1 MGFDRSRARTG
12 VEGIEASKKS
22 GTSDYTPMLTWKA
35 GEKKYIKFVTPL
47 EEVPTVDFHPFIIVG
62 HNDNN
67 KPVYRSFISPQDPAV
82 KGAEGYDP
90 IKARGYA
97 PKKRQIAVAVEL
109 EPVFKVEG
117 KKREIEGWNVA
128 EREFTRQDGTEVSV
142 PNVGLIVQSHIFFGP
157 LAVYA
162 EDTVVEDLV
171 WEVTR
176 SGGDQN
182 TAYIFRDRG
191 DAPEVE
197 LGEEVPDLDAYL
209 DELSSEDRMRELI
222 DPLPADWVLDTYAK
236 KGKNAPVSR
245 SKVAAEE
252 LDTADPDADEFAA
265 LRASTRRSTKAT
277 S

>member
-1 MGFDRSRARTG
+1 MGFDRSKARTG
-12 VEGIEASKKS
+12 VEGIEASKRS
-22 GTSDYTPMLTWKA
+22 GSSDYTPMLTWKA

-67 KPVYRSFISPQDPAV
+67 KPIYRSFISPQDPAV

-90 IKARGYA
+90 IKDRGYA

-109 EPVFKVEG
+109 EPVFQTSTKN
-117 KKREIEGWNVA
+117 KREITGWNVA
-128 EREFTRQDGTEVSV
+128 ERSFERQDGTEVTV
-142 PNVGLIVQSHIFFGP
+142 PNVGLIVQSHIFFGS
-157 LAVYA
+157 LAVFA

-182 TAYIFRDRG
+182 TSYIFRDRG
-191 DAPEVE
+191 DAPDVE

-222 DPLPADWVLDTYAK
+222 DPLPADWYWTLMLRKVRLLQLLDLK
-236 KGKNAPVSR
+236 
-245 SKVAAEE
+245 
-252 LDTADPDADEFAA
+252 
-265 LRASTRRSTKAT
+265 
-277 S
+277 